1 MEQSEL
7 LHDSNVGSTA
17 EILDRFLPAYRHNEV
32 HEILIAA
39 SPEAVRRAVRE
50 VTGDDVALGRL
61 LFGIRALPARI
72 LRRPLPL
79 REYGRPI
86 LETAVAGGFI
96 VLHDEPDAIVLGVIG
111 QFWRWTAGGAFVR
124 LSGPEEFLGFS
135 REGYAKAAVDFT
147 LSPRE
152 DGKVLVR
159 TETRILPLGAPARR
173 RFGLYWTV
181 VGPGSALLRR
191 TWLRAIRRRAEG
203 RG

>member
-1 MEQSEL
+1 MTAIGSEERDL
-7 LHDSNVGSTA
+7 GEPSP
-17 EILDRFLPAYRHNEV
+17 LDRFLPTYRHNEV
-32 HEILIAA
+32 HETLVAA
-39 SPEAVRRAVRE
+39 PPEAVRRAVRE
-50 VTGDDVALGRL
+50 VTGGEVALGQL
-61 LFGIRALPARI
+61 LFEVRALPARI
-72 LRRPLPL
+72 LRRPVPL

-111 QFWRWTAGGAFVR
+111 QFWRWTAGGGFVR
-124 LSGPEEFLGFS
+124 LAGPEEFLGFS

-147 LSPRE
+147 LKVRE

-159 TETRILPLGAPARR
+159 TETRILPLGTSARR
-173 RFGLYWTV
+173 WFALYWTV

>member
-7 LHDSNVGSTA
+7 LHDSNVGSAA
-17 EILDRFLPAYRHNEV
+17 EILDRFLPAYRHHEV

-50 VTGDDVALGRL
+50 VTGEDVALGRL
-61 LFGIRALPARI
+61 LFGIRALPARF

-147 LSPRE
+147 LKAQ
-152 DGKVLVR
+152 DGKVRVR
-159 TETRILPLGAPARR
+159 TETRILPLGASARR

-191 TWLRAIRRRAEG
+191 TWLRAIQRRAEG